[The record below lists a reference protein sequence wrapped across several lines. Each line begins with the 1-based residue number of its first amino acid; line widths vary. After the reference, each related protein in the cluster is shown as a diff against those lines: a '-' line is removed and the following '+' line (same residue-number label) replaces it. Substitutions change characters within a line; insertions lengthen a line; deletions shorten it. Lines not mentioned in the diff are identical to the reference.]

1 MPFQKQVQRYPAKGV
16 TGMQAGNNPIAFY
29 LPIPI
34 AGEDGVIIGRAA
46 WPGTVAGTAANT
58 GSGAPLGI
66 VIREKVAVIP
76 CGEEATMT
84 YIAGQAVPIAVR
96 GDLLLTSAQA
106 VTAGQKLFARTAR
119 WCRARRGARWPTP
132 WKQPGWCARTPPPGK
147 SSTPPRGERREHE
160 STRS

>member
-16 TGMQAGNNPIAFY
+16 TGMQAGNNPVAFY

-76 CGEEATMT
+76 CGDEATMT

-106 VTAGQKLFARTAR
+106 VTAGQKLFAMTAD
-119 WCRARRGARWPTP
+119 GTLV
-132 WKQPGWCARTPPPGK
+132 PGTAGGTVADAVETAWVVREDADA
-147 SSTPPRGERREHE
+147 GEIFHAAAW
-160 STRS
+160 